1 MSKEERILGIDYGT
15 RRVGLAMSDP
25 LEIIAT
31 PFDTISKGKV
41 FGKIKELVDEF
52 DISKIIV
59 GYPLRINGEKGKR
72 AKEVEEFAEELTKR
86 FHISTL
92 LWDERYSTLEAEDI
106 IRNKERKLKK
116 QKGKVDKVAAA
127 VILQSYLD
135 SREDIEH

>member
-1 MSKEERILGIDYGT
+1 M
-15 RRVGLAMSDP
+15 
-25 LEIIAT
+25 
-31 PFDTISKGKV
+31 
-41 FGKIKELVDEF
+41 
-52 DISKIIV
+52 
-59 GYPLRINGEKGKR
+59 
-72 AKEVEEFAEELTKR
+72 
-86 FHISTL
+86 STL